1 MLIIITCI
9 FWVLGNFL
17 YMDLNQ
23 RYNELKE
30 SHEIVMRNISSD
42 KIKNKNC
49 QVYLVKVINS
59 TLDMLFTC

>member
-17 YMDLNQ
+17 YMDLTQ

-42 KIKNKNC
+42 KIKK
-49 QVYLVKVINS
+49 
-59 TLDMLFTC
+59 